1 MYLAAQPIPAWH
13 IICHTALKREEKRE
27 WRRIASPSPP
37 AHQVRRLN
45 LKHPGLILG
54 GSTGV
59 SLNAHPAHRQPSTS
73 PSARYWAEGP
83 AEGQA
88 SGSTLEGHPWDALVR
103 GREGTSIHLYPST
116 LAGCQSSPVS
126 PIRPY
131 HRLQGANRATPS
143 LCRRKTLTVQ
153 AVRTACW
160 RLVLPSLR
168 WRLQRAEVPP
178 FPPSLFF
185 LSLRSVDTSSRSLP
199 GLRSYLSLSFP
210 FPPIH

>member
-1 MYLAAQPIPAWH
+1 MAKCNGPKYSRVPAEEWGHRSVHLWVCTSQPSPSLPGN

-59 SLNAHPAHRQPSTS
+59 SLDAHPAHRQPSTS

-103 GREGTSIHLYPST
+103 GREGTSISLSLDSRWLSIEPCITDTTLRPPPGGKPSI
-116 LAGCQSSPVS
+116 SEP
-126 PIRPY
+126 
-131 HRLQGANRATPS
+131 
-143 LCRRKTLTVQ
+143 VQ
-153 AVRTACW
+153 A
-160 RLVLPSLR
+160 
-168 WRLQRAEVPP
+168 
-178 FPPSLFF
+178 
-185 LSLRSVDTSSRSLP
+185 
-199 GLRSYLSLSFP
+199 
-210 FPPIH
+210 